1 MIPYIDSH
9 CHSHVLP
16 HDAWEEL
23 SMSGM
28 QACVIS
34 AGNPAVY
41 REVLTE
47 PPGPAEIRRCW
58 EHPIRFARL
67 SEKRHFVRVFV
78 AVAVSSVTRVREW
91 ERLVEALPEVAKDP
105 AVIAIGEVG
114 LDPVQHFGL
123 TWPMADQ
130 EACFAAQVEMAK
142 ALDLPLILH
151 TSSPRRP
158 GEQIPQ
164 RGADLPPEERHRLHY
179 LERDMAIINKIG
191 LDHARLIVD
200 HVDESIVEYV
210 HRETAAWAGISTGSL
225 QRHIAATAVADMV
238 TRYGP
243 DRILLNSDHV
253 GYRAIDLFSV
263 PKALRELRRRGLAD
277 ADVRR
282 VAFDNANHV
291 LRLSLSAP
299 P

>member
-16 HDAWEEL
+16 HDAWEDL
-23 SMSGM
+23 SMTGM
-28 QACVIS
+28 VACVIS

-58 EHPIRFARL
+58 DHPIHFARL
-67 SEKRHFVRVFV
+67 SERRHFVRVFV
-78 AVAVSSVTRVREW
+78 AVGVPSVTAVREW
-91 ERLVEALPEVAKDP
+91 ARLVEVLPEVAKDP
-105 AVIAIGEVG
+105 AVVAIGEIG

-130 EACFAAQVEMAK
+130 EACFAAQVELAK

-158 GEQIPQ
+158 GEQIPK
-164 RGADLPPEERHRLHY
+164 RGPDLPPVERHRLHY
-179 LERDMAIINKIG
+179 LERDMAIINTIG

-200 HVDESIVEYV
+200 HVDDSIIEYV
-210 HRETAAWAGISTGSL
+210 HKETGAWAGISTGSL
-225 QRHIAATAVADMV
+225 QRPIAPTAVADMV

-253 GYRAIDLFSV
+253 GYRGIDLFAV
-263 PKALRELRRRGLAD
+263 PKALRELRRRGLSD
-277 ADVRR
+277 LDLRR
-282 VAFDNANHV
+282 VAFANANHA
-291 LRLSLSAP
+291 LRLGLPDPS
-299 P
+299 